1 MENLI
6 AWEIITV
13 TGVSILG
20 LFWIIIKMRQ
30 EFLVKLSDLR
40 RDMEDEH
47 RIIRAHFLD
56 YKLTVARTY
65 IPIITWQQQQNKI
78 MKEQHGLIHNN
89 DYKLAIKTERED
101 CAKLVEDHTAIYLD
115 SPTSTKLVQKIA
127 EAIRNRV

>member
-20 LFWIIIKMRQ
+20 LFWIIIKMRR

-40 RDMEDEH
+40 RDMEKEH
-47 RIIRAHFLD
+47 RIIRAHFND

-65 IPIITWQQQQNKI
+65 TSISMFQEKI
-78 MKEQHGLIHNN
+78 KSL
-89 DYKLAIKTERED
+89 KTAPESVSAVQAERED

-127 EAIRNRV
+127 EAIRSRGTTDA

>member
-40 RDMEDEH
+40 RDMEKEH
-47 RIIRAHFLD
+47 RIIRAHFND

-65 IPIITWQQQQNKI
+65 TSISMFQEKI
-78 MKEQHGLIHNN
+78 KSLKTSPENYLIENIW
-89 DYKLAIKTERED
+89 DESKWIEREA
-101 CAKLVEDHTAIYLD
+101 CAKLVEEHTAIYLK